1 MPGLVGWTLLTG
13 MVVFLVGAAAWRLAY
28 EQPLAE
34 SLRVIQADR
43 RRRAWIHVWMIPALF
58 ITTAGLAGLPLLVDG
73 ETGKPLAVMA
83 AAIYGLGA
91 VPWVASLAFRLTVV
105 PWAAERTVADGAV
118 PDGFAALDAWAGSL
132 YVIHMVAAY
141 VTFAV
146 LGAAL
151 LDSTLPPWVGWLGV
165 AWGAIFAL
173 GFAATRAA
181 GPFNP
186 PFWAHAYTALVGVA
200 LLTL

>member
-1 MPGLVGWTLLTG
+1 MPGLVGWTLLAG
-13 MVVFLVGAAAWRLAY
+13 MVVFLVGAAGWRLAY

-43 RRRAWIHVWMIPALF
+43 RRRTWIHVWMIPALF
-58 ITTAGLAGLPLLVDG
+58 VTTAGLAGLTLVVDG
-73 ETGKPLAVMA
+73 ATGTLLAVMA
-83 AAIYGLGA
+83 AALYGLGA
-91 VPWVASLAFRLTVV
+91 VPWVVSLAFRLTVV

-141 VTFAV
+141 MTFAV

-151 LDSTLPPWVGWLGV
+151 LDSALPSWVGWLGI
-165 AWGAIFAL
+165 AWGVAFTL

-186 PFWAHAYTALVGVA
+186 PIWAHAYTGLVGVVV
-200 LLTL
+200 LTL

>member
-1 MPGLVGWTLLTG
+1 MPGLVGWTLLAG
-13 MVVFLVGAAAWRLAY
+13 MVVFLVGAAGWRLAY

-58 ITTAGLAGLPLLVDG
+58 VTTAGLAGLTFVVDG
-73 ETGKPLAVMA
+73 ETGRPLAVMA

-91 VPWVASLAFRLTVV
+91 VPWVVSLAFRLTVV

-146 LGAAL
+146 LGGAL
-151 LDSTLPPWVGWLGV
+151 LDSALPSWVGWLGV
-165 AWGAIFAL
+165 AWGVAFTL
-173 GFAATRAA
+173 GFAATRAS

-186 PFWAHAYTALVGVA
+186 PIWAHAYTGLVGAVV
-200 LLTL
+200 LTL